1 MAEKVEINVILTA
14 TGEKDI
20 QQLSASL
27 RSLVLASQENIRSV
41 RNLDARQRMLNQALG
56 NTGSSLG
63 QHAKKLRQLVG
74 NQAALSSEI
83 KRTTLNLKGLRSQLK
98 QTNSIG
104 LDKMTRDLG
113 LANKNLKNFKAR
125 ALISDLRGVGLEM
138 RRLGKDAQFVGR
150 SLIIGL
156 TVPVL
161 TFGRVALQSFHA
173 LDKETVRLTKLLGK
187 MGENMPG
194 EAELQGFKELGVEI
208 GTVTSRMD
216 AVEKASLALSNEFAI
231 SRELIT
237 AVSGDFAE
245 LGINSVDVVSGLA
258 KVTAQVSI
266 LGNMDVSE
274 SQTLTQ
280 TMFLGT
286 MRTFDMMGRTFASA
300 GEKQKAAMKSV
311 TSSLYTF
318 NAIEN
323 ATALSFRDLAD
334 ALPEVSGAATQF
346 GLSFSEMASLLAPM
360 KAAGIEVG
368 ASANSIKVSL
378 QRMVA
383 PTKQNAVM
391 LNQMGDAFEKTTPGM
406 KQAFENIEGVGM
418 PAIQGLIDVTRELQ
432 KTSSEEGVLKF
443 YAKLFGVR
451 QGTRMLLPIQD
462 LVNFQE
468 GLTRASDG
476 TTTAQGRLVDAFN
489 QSVIASN
496 ASSATLVPLI
506 KNVEDMGTASR
517 IAAAVIPEGAS
528 SVFIDSLGKEVFQ
541 ADIDA
546 AKKARKALQDF
557 IKSEE
562 AAGKN
567 AIEDIT
573 SEAGKA
579 MAIQLAGAAN
589 AAQLADEELQRA
601 KDSTSFAMDSIR
613 ISFKNV
619 AADIIKVFGPHI
631 KEAAAKIR
639 ELANAFMALPESTKK
654 LMAGIVVAVASIGP
668 LVFIFGQLRL
678 AAGVALGGLTAL
690 LPGIKNLTIESVAG
704 ANKLLFLKNG
714 LTLTGDTIVNTNSK
728 FATLVATMAS
738 GEGPI
743 GKMARVF
750 GRFTGILSKTS
761 TAADDV
767 SAKVNAVKQSAQN
780 AMAMASS
787 TTPSAVAAAASAG
800 FAPGSA
806 FPLGPAQTLAG
817 RSPGLFPNISIPR
830 KQVGQKV
837 KKMVSAGP
845 TKLASGALLNKAQI
859 DALDD
864 EVIRLFSSAGQQFNP
879 KAMAGKQL
887 RQGGRFAKMPIS
899 LDKIYAEAMR
909 NLARAEMLGTSSGA
923 VFGQEANV
931 LKKFAGVE
939 RVSQF
944 GRGSKTFRDLTGK
957 KKGFKSASQVLRGL
971 DSLDLDSVI
980 NDRVQALTG
989 AGVKLDNTG
998 GAMLGSKSLSARQ
1011 QRTLIRGGVR
1021 GRVGSA
1027 ILKARTSPLG
1037 LSGSAI
1043 TGARDL
1049 VSGVGTSVKTKALGV
1064 GTSIKTKALD
1074 TGPAKAFT
1082 KAMQNAKIA
1091 QEDLIRRNLFLGK
1104 SAPGVFRRSLVAVRS
1119 FTGGLKLATVAT
1131 KLFKFAMISTGIGAV
1146 LVLISGLALI
1156 VVKNFDKFK
1165 TQAEPAI
1172 KILKDSLKI
1181 LVDIGKA
1188 LLTPFLDFFASFAGA
1203 DQGAEKAEGVGKAFV
1218 KVAEAIQ
1225 TAATAIQGFVND
1237 YVVPLIYRF
1246 MQAIGGV
1253 IKGIVNIVK
1262 GVISIFK
1269 GDFKKGFGQILKGIM
1284 QWGGAVLAFFGP
1296 VFAIISDIV
1305 FKVTEGIVQAFEFA
1319 LIAVV
1324 NIIRNFITSTID
1336 GFRII
1341 ADGVA
1346 AVAEFIPN
1354 ALGMGIRVAGGIIE
1368 TFINFVLDYYRVITQ
1383 AWVRVAQVIPDAL
1396 GAAIRVAGGLI
1407 ADFVEGIGSA
1417 VDGVSG
1423 FFSTITGGLIPETD
1437 FAGKGEDIRSFFNGI
1452 GNSVS
1457 DFGDGMTGAVDGFFD
1472 GLKDGVSGISEFFD
1486 GVGNAVSGFADG
1498 LLGSVDGFFYGLLGS
1513 VNGIADGINSF
1524 IGGFSKSVSNL
1535 GKTFGNFLRGVG
1547 GSKIEKGAGAGF
1559 FNNLTGDAKDAA
1571 EEASDEMVDPFIDA
1585 GGEAGEGFA
1594 DAAGGKMMDAFKG
1607 LAQKLVD
1614 LVQGSLSSSLGDA
1627 TRGMTDALNKQK
1639 DAALKAFEAQ
1649 IDTIDKLEKAEES
1662 LTKEQEYQAERRQM
1676 IQDRALQVANYQR
1689 NRALAIYEGRIDDAR
1704 VLSLEELKNNI
1715 DYTESLRKVDS
1726 SRAKDLAQENRE
1738 AIKDAIKEASD
1749 QTAKFFEETIA
1760 NFQNAAK
1767 EITKIPPVTLDE
1779 YKTQLDG
1786 LNAIARDAATENG
1799 NYFAGAIEG
1808 MATTINSVMPN
1819 QTVGAFTTGLDLLV
1833 ATAVAKYGLGTGAED
1848 NTTIIGSTIGMLAGI
1863 NNQIVGSTEGIVGSF
1878 GEIFTQIQTDT
1889 TSALASIKDV
1899 VIVPALDAIGAVFTD
1914 NDPFKVFT
1922 DAVKNANIIIMN
1934 EMRSTVGH
1942 VASAVDEM
1950 AAELAQAVVDA
1961 GLAQAAIENA
1971 TSGGGG
1977 GGGGG
1982 GSGGGGGGGG
1992 GDIPASTPVSTP
2004 VPGQTTYGAAV
2015 ERARKRLNDDIETKL
2030 KIYPENDD
2038 KKDLRTHLQNVFFDV
2053 MTDKYTFAT
2062 AKSVFAGSDIVSTR
2076 IRNILALGYDFR
2088 PARAIMNMGRA
2099 NGGPIPRFGYGG
2111 FSTPGFDSQSVPAM
2125 LHGGE
2130 FVINAKAVKNI
2141 GMATLQ
2147 TLNNMRFNK
2156 PDQISGQNATSHT
2169 STSTTNIYVEN
2180 FIGEDEWF
2188 NSMIKQYNMNVLP
2201 GKQKAAGMENRVIS
2215 SYSGLARGR

>member
-1 MAEKVEINVILTA
+1 MTEKVEIDVILRA

-27 RSLVLASQENIRSV
+27 RSMVLAAEGNIRSV
-41 RNLDARQRMLNQALG
+41 RNLDARQRILNQALG
-56 NTGSSLG
+56 NTGSALG

-74 NQAALSSEI
+74 NQAALSAEI
-83 KRTTLNLKGLRSQLK
+83 KKTTLQLKGLRSELQR
-98 QTNSIG
+98 TNATG
-104 LDKMTRDLG
+104 LGNVVKDLS

-208 GTVTSRMD
+208 QTVTSRMD
-216 AVEKASLALSNEFAI
+216 AVEKASLAISNEFAI

-258 KVTAQVSI
+258 RVTAQVSI

-346 GLSFSEMASLLAPM
+346 GLSFVEMAAMLAPM

-391 LNQMGDAFEKTTPGM
+391 LSEMGDAFEKTTPGM
-406 KQAFENIEGVGM
+406 KRAFENIQGVGM
-418 PAIQGLIDVTRELQ
+418 PAIQGLIDVTTELE
-432 KTSSEEGVLKF
+432 KTTSEEGVLKF

-462 LVNFQE
+462 LVNFQK
-468 GLTRASDG
+468 GLNSTS
-476 TTTAQGRLVDAFN
+476 TAQGRLIDAFN

-517 IAAAVIPEGAS
+517 IAAAIIPEGAS

-546 AKKARKALQDF
+546 AKKARSALRDF
-557 IKSEE
+557 IRTEE
-562 AAGKN
+562 AAGRN

-573 SEAGKA
+573 SEGGKA

-589 AAQLADEELQRA
+589 AAQLADQELQAA

-631 KEAAAKIR
+631 REAAAKIR
-639 ELANAFMALPESTKK
+639 ELANAFMALPDSTKK
-654 LMAGIVVAVASIGP
+654 LIAGIVIAVASIGP

-690 LPGIKNLTIESVAG
+690 LPGIKNVTIESVAG

-714 LTLTGDTIVNTNSK
+714 LTMTGDTIVNTNTK

-743 GKMARVF
+743 GKMARKF
-750 GRFTGILSKTS
+750 GHLTGILSKTS
-761 TAADDV
+761 TASSDV
-767 SAKVNAVKQSAQN
+767 VAKMDAVKQSAQN

-787 TTPSAVAAAASAG
+787 TTPGAVLAAAGIGPTPLLSS
-800 FAPGSA
+800 FTAPGVRGVGA
-806 FPLGPAQTLAG
+806 TPGMFPTGIPGPALT
-817 RSPGLFPNISIPR
+817 
-830 KQVGQKV
+830 KGQI
-837 KKMVSAGP
+837 
-845 TKLASGALLNKAQI
+845 N
-859 DALDD
+859 ALDQ
-864 EVIRLFSSAGQQFNP
+864 EVMRMFDTIGQTFNP
-879 KAMAGKQL
+879 NAKGPQL
-887 RQGGRFAKMPIS
+887 RSNKTGRFAKIPKGLTIDQMYKDA
-899 LDKIYAEAMR
+899 LM
-909 NLARAEMLGTSSGA
+909 NLARADMVGTA
-923 VFGQEANV
+923 PAALFAQESTA
-931 LKKFAGVE
+931 LKGFTGTE
-939 RVSQF
+939 RVGQF
-944 GRGSKTFRDLTGK
+944 GPNAKRFRSIGGKGKGKPFVSKSKALAGLSTADLN
-957 KKGFKSASQVLRGL
+957 SI
-971 DSLDLDSVI
+971 I
-980 NDRVQALTG
+980 NDRVRALTS
-989 AGVKLDNTG
+989 AGVGFNPLTG
-998 GAMLGSKSLSARQ
+998 ENIFGEGSKRRSLSARE
-1011 QRTLIRGGVR
+1011 QRALLRTGVR
-1021 GRVGSA
+1021 GKIGTA
-1027 ILKARTSPLG
+1027 IVRARTTDVVADTVRGAASKVGGVAKKGVMDVTGINAFKKG
-1037 LSGSAI
+1037 LQ
-1043 TGARDL
+1043 GAR
-1049 VSGVGTSVKTKALGV
+1049 V
-1064 GTSIKTKALD
+1064 
-1074 TGPAKAFT
+1074 
-1082 KAMQNAKIA
+1082 A
-1091 QEDLIRRNLFLGK
+1091 QDDLIRRNLFLGK
-1104 SAPGVFRRSLVAVRS
+1104 TAPGVFRRSLVAVRG
-1119 FTGGLKLATVAT
+1119 FIGGLKLATVTT
-1131 KLFKFAMISTGIGAV
+1131 KLFRFALISTGIGAV
-1146 LVLISGLALI
+1146 LVLIAGLALI

-1165 TQAEPAI
+1165 TQAEPGI
-1172 KILKDSLKI
+1172 KALKNTLKI
-1181 LVDIGKA
+1181 LIDIGKA
-1188 LLTPFLDFFASFAGA
+1188 LLAPFLDFFASFAGA
-1203 DQGAEKAEGVGKAFV
+1203 DQGAEKAEGIGKAFT

-1225 TAATAIQGFVND
+1225 TAATAVQGFVND
-1237 YVVPLIYRF
+1237 YVVPLLYRF
-1246 MQAIGGV
+1246 MQAVGGV

-1262 GVISIFK
+1262 GVINIFK

-1324 NIIRNFITSTID
+1324 NITRKFVVLVIQYYRMISV
-1336 GFRII
+1336 
-1341 ADGVA
+1341 GVA
-1346 AVAEFIPN
+1346 GVAEFIPN
-1354 ALGMGIRVAGGIIE
+1354 AIGMGIRVAGGIIE
-1368 TFINFVLDYYRVITQ
+1368 SFIVFTLD
-1383 AWVRVAQVIPDAL
+1383 AWSIIIQGFARLAQLIPDLL
-1396 GAAIRVAGGLI
+1396 GAGIRLAGGLI
-1407 ADFVEGIGSA
+1407 ADFIGGIGRA

-1423 FFSTITGGLIPETD
+1423 FFSSITGGLIPETD
-1437 FAGKGEDIRSFFNGI
+1437 FAGKAEGIRSFFDGI
-1452 GNSVS
+1452 GDSVS
-1457 DFGDGMTGAVDGFFD
+1457 GFGDGMTGAVDGFFD
-1472 GLKDGVSGISEFFD
+1472 GLKDKAGGISDFFD

-1498 LLGSVDGFFYGLLGS
+1498 LTGSVDGFFHGLIGN
-1513 VNGIADGINSF
+1513 VNGIADGINAF
-1524 IGGFSKSVSNL
+1524 IGGFSDGVASL
-1535 GKTFGNFLRGVG
+1535 GKTFGNFLRGIG

-1571 EEASDEMVDPFIDA
+1571 EEASDEMVDPFVDA

-1594 DAAGGKMMDAFKG
+1594 DAAAGKMMETFKD

-1614 LVQGSLSSSLGDA
+1614 LVQGSLSEALGDA
-1627 TRGMTDALNKQK
+1627 TSKMTDALEKQK
-1639 DAALKAFEAQ
+1639 DSALKAFEAQ

-1662 LTKEQEYQAERRQM
+1662 LTREQEYQAERRQM

-1715 DYTESLRKVDS
+1715 DYTESLRKVDLG
-1726 SRAKDLAQENRE
+1726 RARDLAQENRE
-1738 AIKDAIKEASD
+1738 AIKEAIKEASD

-1833 ATAVAKYGLGTGAED
+1833 ATAVAKYGLGAGAED

-1889 TSALASIKDV
+1889 TTALASIKDV
-1899 VIVPALDAIGAVFTD
+1899 IIIPALDAIGKTFTD

-1977 GGGGG
+1977 GGGGSGGGGGGG

-1992 GDIPASTPVSTP
+1992 GGTP
-2004 VPGQTTYGAAV
+2004 VPGQTTYGAAL
-2015 ERARKRLNDDIETKL
+2015 ERARKRLNDDIETRIGKF
-2030 KIYPENDD
+2030 YPSETTEKRNIR
-2038 KKDLRTHLQNVFFDV
+2038 KHLQTTFFDI
-2053 MTDKYTFAT
+2053 MTSKYTVAN
-2062 AKSVFAGSDIVSTR
+2062 AKALFAGQDIMSTR
-2076 IRNILALGYDFR
+2076 IRNILAAYNFG
-2088 PARAIMNMGRA
+2088 PAKEIMNMGQTFSRA
-2099 NGGPIPRFGYGG
+2099 NGGRIPRFGYGG

-2130 FVINAKAVKNI
+2130 FVINAGAVKNI